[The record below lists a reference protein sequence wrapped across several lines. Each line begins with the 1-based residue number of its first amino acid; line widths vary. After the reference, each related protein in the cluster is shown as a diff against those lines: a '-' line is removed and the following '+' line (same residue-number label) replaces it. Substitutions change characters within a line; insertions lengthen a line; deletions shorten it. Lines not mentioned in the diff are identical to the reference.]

1 MRMRN
6 QLPYPVIRVT
16 AGEGGSQELH
26 REKDRG
32 RGLVPGD
39 GRGGSAGQIPA
50 KAVPADRASVAA
62 DHVDGMKIL
71 PRIKRV

>member
-1 MRMRN
+1 MKNPFAGRPTIKVTTG
-6 QLPYPVIRVT
+6 QGGT
-16 AGEGGSQELH
+16 AGLLD
-26 REKDRG
+26 EKDRA
-32 RGLVPGD
+32 RGLTLGE

-50 KAVPADRASVAA
+50 KAVQADRAHVAA